1 MNPEMIVIAGPSGS
15 GKSRHF
21 GVRSFGVA
29 SFNVDDRCAE
39 LNGGS
44 YRAIPIEVRAQAQQ
58 ECEQFVGRCTA
69 QGTSF
74 AVETTLRTSVAID
87 QAKRARA
94 AGFVVKM
101 IFVATD
107 DVQSN
112 VLRVARRGLDGGH
125 SAPAER
131 ILDIYHRSLANLAQA
146 IAVFDEVLVY
156 DSTAH
161 DTQPRLVRVYH
172 EQGIVFDEPPIPAW
186 LAAAPEWRLS

>member
-1 MNPEMIVIAGPSGS
+1 MKPEMIVVAGPSGS

-21 GVRSFGVA
+21 GVTSFGVA
-29 SFNVDDRCAE
+29 FFNVDDRCAE

-44 YRAIPIEVRAQAQQ
+44 YRAIPVEIRAQAQQ
-58 ECEQFVGRCTA
+58 ECEQFVSRCTA

-87 QAKRARA
+87 QAIRARA

-107 DVQSN
+107 DVQRN
-112 VLRVARRGLDGGH
+112 VLRVARRALDGGH
-125 SAPAER
+125 SAPTKR
-131 ILDIYHRSLANLAQA
+131 IVDIYGRSLANLAQA
-146 IAVFDEVLVY
+146 IAVFDEVLLY

-161 DTQPRLVRVYH
+161 DTQPRLVRAYR
-172 EQGIVFDEPPIPAW
+172 EQCIAFDEPPVPAW
-186 LAAAPEWRLS
+186 LAAAMDGG

>member
-1 MNPEMIVIAGPSGS
+1 MKPEMIVIAGPSGS

-21 GVRSFGVA
+21 PVGSFGVA
-29 SFNVDDRCAE
+29 FFNVDDRCAE

-44 YRAIPIEVRAQAQQ
+44 YHAIPVEIRAQAQQ
-58 ECEQFVGRCTA
+58 ECEQFVSHCTA

-87 QAKRARA
+87 QARRARV

-131 ILDIYHRSLANLAQA
+131 IHDIYQRSLANLAKA
-146 IAVFDEVLVY
+146 IAVFDEVLLY
-156 DSTAH
+156 DSTVH
-161 DTQPRLVRVYH
+161 DAPPRLVHVYR
-172 EQGIVFDEPPIPAW
+172 EQGIVFDQPPIPAW
-186 LAAAPEWRLS
+186 LAAALGGG